1 MECSE
6 MNIESTGHC
15 REKVEIV
22 QNCLNPSS
30 KSNSDV
36 EELFN
41 EQNMAHLDNR
51 STVCEVSDDEEF
63 NNIEDEISNIRY
75 N

>member
-1 MECSE
+1 

-41 EQNMAHLDNR
+41 EQNMAQLDNR

>member
-1 MECSE
+1 
-6 MNIESTGHC
+6 MNIESTGHF
-15 REKVEIV
+15 REKVQIV
-22 QNCLNPSS
+22 ENWLHPSS
-30 KSNSDV
+30 KSSSDV

-41 EQNMAHLDNR
+41 EQNMAQLDNR

-63 NNIEDEISNIRY
+63 NNIEGEISNIRY